1 MKPGPQEPYRDRH
14 HVSWWHGSAV
24 QENSLLLLLLLLF
37 WLLLLLL
44 LFPPFSEV
52 FATLEDFKGAVA
64 IEALFAC
71 MAELVGGGV
80 GAFVIVTRSN
90 GFVVSTT

>member
-14 HVSWWHGSAV
+14 HVSSSHGSAV
-24 QENSLLLLLLLLF
+24 QEYSLLLLLLLLF

-44 LFPPFSEV
+44 FPPFSEV
-52 FATLEDFKGAVA
+52 FATWEVFEGAAA

-71 MAELVGGGV
+71 MADLVGGGV
-80 GAFVIVTRSN
+80 GAIVIMTRSD
-90 GFVVSTT
+90 GSVGSTT

>member
-14 HVSWWHGSAV
+14 HVSSWHGSAV
-24 QENSLLLLLLLLF
+24 QEYSLLLLLLLLF

-52 FATLEDFKGAVA
+52 FATYEVFEGAA
-64 IEALFAC
+64 AMEALFAC
-71 MAELVGGGV
+71 MADFVGGGV
-80 GAFVIVTRSN
+80 GAIVVMTRSD
-90 GFVVSTT
+90 GSVGSTT